1 MARAPSVQAGLAVG
15 REARALRRLQAHHA
29 FAAKHAR
36 IICTISRRGVC
47 FIMLLTVSKRVE
59 FSASRR
65 LFAPKF
71 SAEEN
76 RKLFGEESTARYGTG
91 RNYVAYFVFSG
102 QPDTTTGMLINISE
116 IKERAGEIIH
126 HRYDHRFLNED
137 NPAFRD
143 KVPTAENICRQL
155 LDDVAPLF
163 DGNPARL
170 VAVHLRETPE
180 RSATAYAGGPI
191 EANYWFDFSAA
202 RRTISPHLSA
212 SENERLFGISTGEH
226 GHNYRARLTLRADS
240 TPPEPALGT
249 HEEISSLICL
259 FRTQLDHKNLNRAVD
274 ALRGKPIT
282 TESLARFI
290 LQSGSGKVPLSRV
303 RLHERD
309 DFFAEAWIDSGMFL
323 GMRAIF
329 SAAHRLH
336 VPSFS
341 DRLNAELFGK
351 CNNPRG
357 HGHRYVAEA
366 TIGGEYDER
375 SGALANFEE
384 LRNALGRALAPWR
397 DKHLDLE
404 TEEFRDQPSTG
415 ENIVRAL
422 WPKLDN
428 ALQQRLVR
436 LRLWETA
443 NNRFTLRRV

>member
-1 MARAPSVQAGLAVG
+1 
-15 REARALRRLQAHHA
+15 
-29 FAAKHAR
+29 
-36 IICTISRRGVC
+36 
-47 FIMLLTVSKRVE
+47 MLLTVSKRVE

-65 LFAPKF
+65 LFVPKL

-76 RKLFGEESTARYGTG
+76 RRLFGEESTARYGTG
-91 RNYVAYFVFSG
+91 RNYVAYFIFTG
-102 QPDTTTGMLINISE
+102 QPDPTTGMLINISE

-126 HRYDHRFLNED
+126 DRYDHRFLND
-137 NPAFRD
+137 DDPAFRS
-143 KVPTAENICRQL
+143 KVPTAENVCWQL

-170 VAVHLRETPE
+170 IAVHLRETPE
-180 RSATAYAGGPI
+180 RSATAYADGAI
-191 EANYWFDFSAA
+191 EANYWFNFSAA
-202 RRTISPHLSA
+202 RRTTSPHLST
-212 SENERLFGISTGEH
+212 SENEKLFGISTGEH
-226 GHNYRARLTLRADS
+226 GHNYRARFTLRADS
-240 TPPEPALGT
+240 APPQPAFGRQ
-249 HEEISSLICL
+249 EEISSLIRSL
-259 FRTQLDHKNLNRAVD
+259 QNQLDHKNLNRDVD

-290 LQSGSGKVPLSRV
+290 LQSGSDKVPLSRV
-303 RLHERD
+303 RLHERG
-309 DFFAEAWIDSGMFL
+309 DFFAEAWSDDGMFL
-323 GMRAIF
+323 GMRETF

-341 DRLNAELFGK
+341 DTQNAELFGK

-366 TIGGEYDER
+366 TIGGEYNER

-384 LRNALGRALAPWR
+384 LRNALGQALAPWR

-404 TEEFRDQPSTG
+404 TEEFRDKPSTG

-422 WPKLDN
+422 WPKIDN
-428 ALQQRLVR
+428 ALQQGLVR

-443 NNRFTLRRV
+443 NNRFTVRRT

>member
-1 MARAPSVQAGLAVG
+1 
-15 REARALRRLQAHHA
+15 
-29 FAAKHAR
+29 
-36 IICTISRRGVC
+36 
-47 FIMLLTVSKRVE
+47 MLLTGSKRVE

-91 RNYVAYFVFSG
+91 RNYVAYFVFTG
-102 QPDTTTGMLINISE
+102 QPDPTTGMLINISE
-116 IKERAGEIIH
+116 IKERAGEIIRD
-126 HRYDHRFLNED
+126 RYDHCFLNED
-137 NPAFRD
+137 NPAFRQ
-143 KVPTAENICRQL
+143 KVPTAENVCRQL

-163 DGNPARL
+163 GGNPAKL
-170 VAVHLRETPE
+170 VAVHLRETPK
-180 RSATAYAGGPI
+180 RSATAYADGAI

-202 RRTISPHLSA
+202 RRTVSPHLSE
-212 SENERLFGISTGEH
+212 SENEKLFGVSTGEH
-226 GHNYRARLTLRADS
+226 GHNYRARFTLRAES
-240 TPPEPALGT
+240 APEPALGT
-249 HEEISSLICL
+249 KAEISALVRSLQA
-259 FRTQLDHKNLNRAVD
+259 QLDHKNLNRDVD
-274 ALRGKPIT
+274 ALRGRPIT
-282 TESLARFI
+282 TESLACFI
-290 LQSGSGKVPLSRV
+290 LQSGSGKVPLSRI

-309 DFFAEAWIDSGMFL
+309 DFFAEAWSDGGMFL
-323 GMRAIF
+323 GMRETF

-341 DRLNAELFGK
+341 DTQNAELFGK

-415 ENIVRAL
+415 ENIVLAL
-422 WPKLDN
+422 WPKIDN

-443 NNRFTLRRV
+443 NNRFTVRRT

>member
-1 MARAPSVQAGLAVG
+1 
-15 REARALRRLQAHHA
+15 
-29 FAAKHAR
+29 
-36 IICTISRRGVC
+36 
-47 FIMLLTVSKRVE
+47 MLLTVSKRVE

-65 LFAPKF
+65 LFSPKF
-71 SAEEN
+71 AAEEN
-76 RKLFGEESTARYGTG
+76 RRLFGVESAAPYGTG

-102 QPDTTTGMLINISE
+102 QPDPTTGMLINISE
-116 IKERAGEIIH
+116 IKERAGQIIH
-126 HRYDHRFLNED
+126 DRYDHRFLNKD

-143 KVPTAENICRQL
+143 KVPTAENVCRQL

-180 RSATAYAGGPI
+180 RSATAYADGPI

-212 SENERLFGISTGEH
+212 SENEKLFGVSTGEH
-226 GHNYRARLTLRADS
+226 GHNYWARLTLRADS
-240 TPPEPALGT
+240 IPPEPVLGT
-249 HEEISSLICL
+249 EEEMSSLIRQ
-259 FRTQLDHKNLNRAVD
+259 FRTQLDHKNLNRDVD
-274 ALRGKPIT
+274 VLREKPIT

-290 LQSGSGKVPLSRV
+290 LQSGPGKLPLSRV

-309 DFFAEAWIDSGMFL
+309 DFFAEAWNDGEMFL
-323 GMRAIF
+323 GMREPF

-336 VPSFS
+336 VLSYS
-341 DRLNAELFGK
+341 DAQNAELFGK

-375 SGALANFEE
+375 SGTLANFGE
-384 LRNALGRALAPWR
+384 LGNALGRGLAPWR

-404 TEEFRDQPSTG
+404 TDEFRDQPSTG

-422 WPKLDN
+422 WPKLDY
-428 ALQQRLVR
+428 ALQQQLVR
-436 LRLWETA
+436 LRLWETD
-443 NNRFTLRRV
+443 NNRFTLRRNF

>member
-1 MARAPSVQAGLAVG
+1 
-15 REARALRRLQAHHA
+15 
-29 FAAKHAR
+29 
-36 IICTISRRGVC
+36 
-47 FIMLLTVSKRVE
+47 MLLTVSKRVE

-65 LFAPKF
+65 LFARKL

-76 RKLFGEESTARYGTG
+76 RRVFGEESTARYGTG

-102 QPDTTTGMLINISE
+102 QPDATTGMLINISE
-116 IKERAGEIIH
+116 IKERAGGIIH
-126 HRYDHRFLNED
+126 DRYDHRFLNED

-143 KVPTAENICRQL
+143 KVPTAENVCRQL

-163 DGNPARL
+163 NGNPANL

-180 RSATAYAGGPI
+180 RSATAYADGAI
-191 EANYWFDFSAA
+191 EGNYWFDFSAA

-212 SENERLFGISTGEH
+212 SENEKLFGVSTGEH
-226 GHNYRARLTLRADS
+226 GHNYRTQLTFRAAS
-240 TPPEPALGT
+240 PQQEPALGR
-249 HEEISSLICL
+249 HKEISALVRSLQ
-259 FRTQLDHKNLNRAVD
+259 TQLDHKNLNRDVD
-274 ALRGKPIT
+274 AMRGKPIT

-290 LQSGSGKVPLSRV
+290 LQSGSGKVALSRV

-309 DFFAEAWIDSGMFL
+309 DFFAEAWNDGGMFL
-323 GMRAIF
+323 GMREAF

-336 VPSFS
+336 VHSFS
-341 DRLNAELFGK
+341 DTRNADLFGK

-375 SGALANFEE
+375 SGALASFEE
-384 LRNALGRALAPWR
+384 LRGALGQALAPWR

-428 ALQQRLVR
+428 ALQQQLVR
-436 LRLWETA
+436 LRLWETD
-443 NNRFTLRRV
+443 NNRFTLRRT